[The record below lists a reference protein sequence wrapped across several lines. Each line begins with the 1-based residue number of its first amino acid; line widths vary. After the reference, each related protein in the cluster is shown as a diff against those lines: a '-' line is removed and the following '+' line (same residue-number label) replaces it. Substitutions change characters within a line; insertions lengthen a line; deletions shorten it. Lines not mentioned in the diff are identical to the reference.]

1 VTDDALDLIERAW
14 NARTPRT
21 RQKHARA
28 ALAIDPD
35 ALDAYVLIGQSLTDP
50 AERLATYREGAARGR
65 RHWAREMKAPA
76 RYGFWSDGDSRP
88 FMRLLHLLALELW
101 DAGAHSA
108 AIAEAKTLLRLNRND
123 NQGIRELLHAWYP
136 VTGEWDALD
145 ALLKRYREDWTTSHL
160 YTAWLAAHRR
170 DDATA
175 ASLEEALDANPHVPL
190 LLRDPAAA
198 IAEEAEDLGLPSG
211 YVTMGSPAEARAYAE
226 AALPG
231 WRMVPGAIETLA
243 RDAAMVAAR

>member
-1 VTDDALDLIERAW
+1 MTGGALDLIERAW
-14 NARTPRT
+14 DARTDRT
-21 RQKHARA
+21 RLKHARA

-50 AERLATYREGAARGR
+50 AERLATWREGAARGR
-65 RHWAREMKAPA
+65 RLWAQVMKAPA
-76 RYGFWSDGDSRP
+76 RHGFWIDGDSRP

-101 DAGAHSA
+101 DTGAHA
-108 AIAEAKTLLRLNRND
+108 AAVAEAKTLLRLNRND
-123 NQGIRELLHAWYP
+123 NQGIRELLHVWYP

-170 DDATA
+170 GDATA
-175 ASLEEALDANPHVPL
+175 ALLEEALEANPHVPVFL
-190 LLRDPAAA
+190 CDPAAVV
-198 IAEEAEDLGLPSG
+198 AEEAEDEGLFPG
-211 YVTMGSPAEARAYAE
+211 YVTVGSPAEARDYAE

-231 WRMVPGAIETLA
+231 WSMVPGAVEALTREA
-243 RDAAMVAAR
+243 SVAAR